1 MAQEVKTKEQAD
13 NFMTEFAAQY
23 NIEPRRLWDT
33 LKATAF
39 RQKEGTVITDAQMV
53 ALVLVAKAYNL
64 NPFTK
69 EIYAFPAKDG
79 GIVPIVSVDGWRKIG
94 YSNPDYAGH
103 EIEYS
108 EEMVT
113 MPKSKPCPEWAK
125 ITIHKKSVSL
135 PVIVTEHLDEVFRDL
150 SYPNPWQTHPKRMLR
165 HKVIIQGFREAFG
178 FSGIHDDDEA
188 ERIVEAKDQSWLK
201 TEVQQ
206 PTKKEEPIKKQ
217 TEIGQ

>member
-94 YSNPDYAGH
+94 YSNPDYMGH
-103 EIEYS
+103 EIEFS
-108 EEMVT
+108 E
-113 MPKSKPCPEWAK
+113 
-125 ITIHKKSVSL
+125 
-135 PVIVTEHLDEVFRDL
+135 
-150 SYPNPWQTHPKRMLR
+150 
-165 HKVIIQGFREAFG
+165 
-178 FSGIHDDDEA
+178 
-188 ERIVEAKDQSWLK
+188 
-201 TEVQQ
+201 
-206 PTKKEEPIKKQ
+206 
-217 TEIGQ
+217 